1 MHTTFA
7 VDLKVLYNTRVNHTT
22 LKESSMST
30 DSQQSPAS
38 SPLST
43 GDNTMA
49 QLLDEYMPACR
60 IERGK
65 IVRGT
70 IVRIEPV
77 VIVVD
82 VGAKCEGTVT
92 GRELESIDPERIAS
106 LSPGDEIPV
115 YVLHPEGSSG
125 EVVLS
130 LTRAVQEEDWL
141 QAEDL
146 LKCQGIIE
154 LEVVDANRGGLLV
167 RLGKIRGFVPASQ
180 LTPSRGIP
188 RISDP
193 SCTDALKTI
202 VNCSLKLKVIEANR
216 ERNRLILSERAA
228 LFIQRE
234 DEEKEFLT
242 SLQQGEV
249 KKGKISNLTD
259 FGAFVNL
266 GGLDG
271 LLHLSEISWYPV
283 EHPAHVFEIGQEIE
297 VMILN
302 INHERRQ
309 VALSTKRLEPD
320 PWTMVGERYEEGQL
334 VEGRITRLTK
344 WGAFARLVN
353 DEAIEGLIHIS
364 ELDEGRVVHPRDV
377 VKPGQVTTLRIVRME
392 PERRRLGLSIKQVAG
407 GDQDGED
414 WKADYAASAQ
424 PPMESPMASAF
435 DEAVKG

>member
-1 MHTTFA
+1 
-7 VDLKVLYNTRVNHTT
+7 
-22 LKESSMST
+22 
-30 DSQQSPAS
+30 
-38 SPLST
+38 
-43 GDNTMA
+43 MA
-49 QLLDEYMPACR
+49 QLLDEYMPTSKL
-60 IERGK
+60 ERGK
-65 IVRGT
+65 IMRGT
-70 IVRIEPV
+70 IVRIEPT

-92 GRELESIDPERIAS
+92 GRELERIDPERLAS
-106 LSPGDEIPV
+106 LKPGDEVPAYI
-115 YVLHPEGSSG
+115 LHPEGSAG

-130 LTRAVQEEDWL
+130 LARAVQEEDWL
-141 QAEDL
+141 KAEDL
-146 LKCQGIIE
+146 LECQSVIE

-180 LTPSRGIP
+180 LAPSRGIP

-193 SCTDALKTI
+193 ACTDALCSI

-234 DEEKEFLT
+234 DEEKEFLA
-242 SLQQGEV
+242 SLKQGEI
-249 KKGKISNLTD
+249 KKGKVSNLTD

-266 GGLDG
+266 GGMDG

-283 EHPAHVFEIGQEIE
+283 EHPSHVLEIGQEVE
-297 VMILN
+297 VMVLN

-309 VALSTKRLEPD
+309 VALSTKRLEAD
-320 PWTMVGERYEEGQL
+320 PWTTVSERYEEGQL

-344 WGAFARLVN
+344 WGAFARLVD

-364 ELDEGRVVHPRDV
+364 ELDAERVVHPRDV
-377 VKPGQVTTLRIVRME
+377 VKPGQSVTLRIVRME
-392 PERRRLGLSIKQVAG
+392 PERRRLGLSIKQVA
-407 GDQDGED
+407 DGEQADGD

-424 PPMESPMASAF
+424 PPMDSPMASAF